1 MGVVLLKRKL
11 TSFQII
17 ILGFSGVILFGTFLL
32 MLPFSSR
39 SGLATPFSEA
49 LFTST
54 SAVCVTG
61 LIIHD
66 TATYWSAF
74 GQFVILLLIQ
84 IGGMGVITVAASFAM
99 ISGRKISLM
108 QRSTMQEAISA
119 PKVGGIVRLTGF
131 IVRVTLVMELLCAAV
146 MAPVFCRDFGKI
158 GLWMALFHSV
168 SAFCNAGFDLLGVRT
183 PFSSLTSYAAN
194 PVINF
199 TIMFLIVFGGIG
211 FLTWDDIRTNRLHL
225 RKYRMQSKV
234 ILCTTAVLLIVPA
247 MYFYFFEFADLTR
260 KERLLS
266 SLFQAVT
273 PRTAGFN
280 TVELTDLS
288 EAGQFI
294 TIALMLIGGSP
305 GSTAGGLKTTT
316 IAVLLTTAISTFRRR
331 ENANLFGRRIHDGI
345 FIFVGLLVGTEIHR
359 MPHILRLGQ
368 NLPDDVA
375 APVIGVG
382 ELLFAFP
389 DAFVLLAE
397 VDRRRIDLIVK
408 QDTGNIIRAFAL
420 DGQLKDAAHHGSR
433 FLVDQPVVFVFR
445 VFPVAID
452 SAVGGGL
459 AGFPFDANGRFLLA
473 AQIAK
478 IPLIHDIEEG
488 GKLVAV
494 LIVAVHA
501 VGDSHKVDTVLPEEN
516 LRVKAG
522 LQVITTR
529 PTHVLD
535 NDMGHL
541 SGLNVRHQPLPCG
554 PLKIAAAPAVIR
566 IVPTVGVASLLGIA
580 FEVFF
585 LIDDGVAVASIV
597 IVTAQ
602 PLIESCNSAF
612 SLFHAH
618 DALLSDCRLICGVSI
633 IL

>member
-1 MGVVLLKRKL
+1 MRVVLLKRKL

-17 ILGFSGVILFGTFLL
+17 IIGFFGVIIFGTFLL

-39 SGLATPFSEA
+39 SGLATPFFEA

-66 TATYWSAF
+66 TATYWSVF
-74 GQFVILLLIQ
+74 GQIVILLLIQ

-146 MAPVFCRDFGKI
+146 MAPVFCRDFGKK

-199 TIMFLIVFGGIG
+199 TIMFLIVVGGIG
-211 FLTWDDIRTNRLHL
+211 FLTWDDIRANRLHL

-247 MYFYFFEFADLTR
+247 MYFYFFEFSDFTR
-260 KERLLS
+260 NERLLS

-316 IAVLLTTAISTFRRR
+316 IAVLFTTAISTFRRR
-331 ENANLFGRRIHDGI
+331 ENANIFGRRID
-345 FIFVGLLVGTEIHR
+345 
-359 MPHILRLGQ
+359 
-368 NLPDDVA
+368 DDVVKNA
-375 APVIGVG
+375 TTISLMYITLCCTGGLIISVSEGLPMITC
-382 ELLFAFP
+382 LFETA
-389 DAFVLLAE
+389 
-397 VDRRRIDLIVK
+397 
-408 QDTGNIIRAFAL
+408 
-420 DGQLKDAAHHGSR
+420 
-433 FLVDQPVVFVFR
+433 
-445 VFPVAID
+445 
-452 SAVGGGL
+452 SAVGTVGLSLGITPELNLLSRVVLILLMFFGRVGGL
-459 AGFPFDANGRFLLA
+459 TLIFA
-473 AQIAK
+473 A
-478 IPLIHDIEEG
+478 
-488 GKLVAV
+488 
-494 LIVAVHA
+494 
-501 VGDSHKVDTVLPEEN
+501 
-516 LRVKAG
+516 
-522 LQVITTR
+522 
-529 PTHVLD
+529 
-535 NDMGHL
+535 L
-541 SGLNVRHQPLPCG
+541 SGVQKKVSKLPKE
-554 PLKIAAAPAVIR
+554 KI
-566 IVPTVGVASLLGIA
+566 TVG
-580 FEVFF
+580 
-585 LIDDGVAVASIV
+585 
-597 IVTAQ
+597 
-602 PLIESCNSAF
+602 
-612 SLFHAH
+612 
-618 DALLSDCRLICGVSI
+618 
-633 IL
+633 